1 MLATTVVSLTR
12 RRLLLGAA
20 ISTRQTTGQAAATR
34 PVPASM
40 SIAADQERFGLLFY
54 NTACCE
60 SLAGQPDQAVAHL
73 ARAIELWNG
82 CAVWRRRVL
91 RDRYASSAREEAAS
105 RSASSTR
112 RPSGGRGG
120 RRRRNGSGTRGRT
133 RCESSGSTRTS
144 SGLMRGRSSTQA
156 PTPLAAG
163 VMPPLSACPHRRKT
177 PRPRDRLTIPRGLK
191 TSRPT
196 GYRRGRA
203 RRTPGCRSPRCLRL
217 RSCTTIGHRHTPCA
231 RRTGDPAPSCRPSS
245 SSRRA

>member
-1 MLATTVVSLTR
+1 MLFNIVYRYTSMEGGTDGARATVLRRRRLR
-12 RRLLLGAA
+12 RRLLLTA
-20 ISTRQTTGQAAATR
+20 RRTT
-34 PVPASM
+34 
-40 SIAADQERFGLLFY
+40 AADCSGRPLDVHPDFGLLFY

-105 RSASSTR
+105 RSASSTP

-177 PRPRDRLTIPRGLK
+177 PRPRDRPDDPEGAQNLPAHRIP
-191 TSRPT
+191 P
-196 GYRRGRA
+196 
-203 RRTPGCRSPRCLRL
+203 RTCSTNTRL
-217 RSCTTIGHRHTPCA
+217 S
-231 RRTGDPAPSCRPSS
+231 
-245 SSRRA
+245 

>member
-1 MLATTVVSLTR
+1 MLFNIVYRYTSMEGGTDGARATVLRRRRLR
-12 RRLLLGAA
+12 RRLLLTA
-20 ISTRQTTGQAAATR
+20 RRTT
-34 PVPASM
+34 
-40 SIAADQERFGLLFY
+40 AADCSGRPLDVHPDLGLLFY

-60 SLAGQPDQAVAHL
+60 SLAGHPDQAVAHL

-91 RDRYASSAREEAAS
+91 RDCYASSAREEAAS
-105 RSASSTR
+105 RSASSTP

-163 VMPPLSACPHRRKT
+163 VIPPLSAGKHHRAT
-177 PRPRDRLTIPRGLK
+177 PRPRESTVAADAERALGRSHRGEARQ
-191 TSRPT
+191 SASPGRP
-196 GYRRGRA
+196 
-203 RRTPGCRSPRCLRL
+203 PGCRG
-217 RSCTTIGHRHTPCA
+217 RSR
-231 RRTGDPAPSCRPSS
+231 
-245 SSRRA
+245 